1 MYQTWGQICHLS
13 NLRSLL
19 SWISNEASSVM
30 HQTWG
35 QLCHVS
41 NLRLLLSCTRLE
53 VASVMNQT
61 WGCFCHASDMR
72 STLSCI
78 RLEVLSAG
86 VEIIKQSLSVSSLI
100 SIFGLRSVQKIVL
113 NQYKLSILA
122 LFTFKFPKFQRVY
135 STELKIKSASKLRKG
150 KWNLL

>member
-1 MYQTWGQICHLS
+1 MKYNG
-13 NLRSLL
+13 
-19 SWISNEASSVM
+19 SSINDDDLM
-30 HQTWG
+30 M
-35 QLCHVS
+35 LDEVS
-41 NLRLLLSCTRLE
+41 S
-53 VASVMNQT
+53 M
-61 WGCFCHASDMR
+61 
-72 STLSCI
+72 I
-78 RLEVLSAG
+78 SAG

-150 KWNLL
+150 K